1 MVSPGIDNNMKSKLG
16 NQIATYLNS
25 LALRELFAGMGVTLK
40 YMFKPKITIQY
51 PEERTILSPR
61 FRGEHVLR
69 RYEDGQER
77 CIACKLCE
85 AVCPAQAIFIE
96 IDSKTQGRH
105 RATSVYEIDNG
116 LCIFCGYCQ
125 EACPVEAIVLGPN
138 FEFFAEARA
147 ELVSDKTRL
156 LHNGTR
162 WKAKVDANLAMDAKY
177 R

>member
-1 MVSPGIDNNMKSKLG
+1 MVSTGKVSISS
-16 NQIATYLNS
+16 QIGTFLNS

-51 PEERTILSPR
+51 PEERTPLSPR

-69 RYEDGQER
+69 RYDDGQER

-85 AVCPAQAIFIE
+85 AVCPSQAIYIE
-96 IDSKTQGRH
+96 IDSKSQGNR
-105 RATSVYEIDNG
+105 RSTFVYEIDNG

-125 EACPVEAIVLGPN
+125 EACPVEAVVLGPN
-138 FEFFAEARA
+138 FEFIAESRA
-147 ELVSDKTRL
+147 GLVSDKTRL
-156 LHNGTR
+156 LNNGTR
-162 WKAKVDANLAMDAKY
+162 WKAKIDANLAMDAKY